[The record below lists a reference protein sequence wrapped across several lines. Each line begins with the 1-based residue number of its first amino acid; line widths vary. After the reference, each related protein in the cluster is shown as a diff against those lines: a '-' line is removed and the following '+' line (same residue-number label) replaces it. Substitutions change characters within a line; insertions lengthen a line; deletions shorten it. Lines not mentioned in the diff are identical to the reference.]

1 MKIAIYGDS
10 YANLNL
16 DQPNDGRGQ
25 SWVDIVEQQ
34 HDVTNFGFAGT
45 SIYYS
50 YLKFKEHNANF
61 DYNIF
66 IITHPDRIYNRKLN
80 EIIDQESWY
89 TNYRHVDLWSKQD
102 NTSRQAEIINSV
114 KTYYKFWKDEET
126 ENDLNISLAE
136 NLIHCYSNCL
146 FIYAFSK
153 LVCPALKNEYG
164 LIDITCM
171 EQEESGWI
179 EKYSDNRIHMGH
191 LDADNRMLEDYRLN
205 HLCEENNIILG
216 NKILD
221 ALNKKLTMLDINLK
235 DFVVPKH
242 NIDFYVRWNKKY
254 DTRNN

>member
-10 YANLNL
+10 YTNLNL

-25 SWVDIVEQQ
+25 SWVDIVKQ
-34 HDVTNFGFAGT
+34 HYDVTNFGIAGT

-50 YLKFKEHNANF
+50 YLKFKEQNANF

-80 EIIDQESWY
+80 ELIDRESWY
-89 TNYRHVDLWSKQD
+89 TNYRHLELWSRQQN
-102 NTSRQAEIINSV
+102 NTSHQSEIINSV
-114 KTYYKFWKDEET
+114 RTYFKFWKDEET
-126 ENDLNISLAE
+126 ENDLNISLVE
-136 NLIHCYSNCL
+136 NLMYRYNNCL

-153 LVCPALKNEYG
+153 SHCPALKNEYG
-164 LIDITCM
+164 LVDITAM
-171 EQEESGWI
+171 EQEKSGWI
-179 EKYSDNRIHMGH
+179 EKYSKNGFELGH
-191 LDADNRMLEDYRLN
+191 LDENSFMLQDYRLN

-221 ALNKKLTMLDINLK
+221 AVNNRKTMLEINLK
-235 DFVVPKH
+235 DFVAPKH

-254 DTRNN
+254 GT

>member
-16 DQPNDGRGQ
+16 NQPNDGRGQ
-25 SWVDIVEQQ
+25 SWVDIVKQ
-34 HDVTNFGFAGT
+34 HYDVTNFGVAGS

-50 YLKFKEHNANF
+50 YLKFKEHNAKF

-80 EIIDQESWY
+80 KLINQESWY
-89 TNYRHVDLWSKQD
+89 TNYRHLDFWSKQQY
-102 NTSRQAEIINSV
+102 TSHQLEIINSV
-114 KTYYKFWKDEET
+114 RTYFEFWKDEET
-126 ENDLNISLAE
+126 ENDLNINLAE
-136 NLIHCYSNCL
+136 NLIHSYSNCL

-171 EQEESGWI
+171 EQEQSGWI
-179 EKYSDNRIHMGH
+179 EKYSKKGFELGH
-191 LDADNRMLEDYRLN
+191 LDENNRMLQDYRLN

-216 NKILD
+216 SKILE
-221 ALNKKLTMLDINLK
+221 AINNKKNMLEINLK
-235 DFVVPKH
+235 DFVAPKH
-242 NIDFYVRWNKKY
+242 NIDFYVRWNQK
-254 DTRNN
+254 